1 MDKTLNT
8 QDNQGGRRDTP
19 GNQLTIRLGRN
30 WVTEH
35 TGSKKHNKTV
45 HTPNMTPPPGRCVL
59 APQKHPKGRGGWELW
74 GRLRRRTDTREGA
87 GRQRPGRRRRREEPG
102 KRQEG
107 PGAGGAW
114 RDPGHSHNGSPRWSR
129 RREEPWRRNGRW
141 LQGADQRWRSRW
153 RRCPRRRAEEQGRRG
168 GSGGPRRSRWHRRP
182 RRRWGSRW
190 PRWSRSNRGLRRSLT
205 EPEGRRD
212 EAQPEEWSPEAQ
224 DGRRQTKVELEG

>member
-1 MDKTLNT
+1 MWSTQKREALIQQGNIEHMQGRHSRTDKYKLNGQDLNT

-19 GNQLTIRLGRN
+19 GNQLTIRPGRN

-35 TGSKKHNKTV
+35 MGSKKHNKTV
-45 HTPNMTPPPGRCVL
+45 HTPDMMPPPGRCVL

-102 KRQEG
+102 KRQKG

-129 RREEPWRRNGRW
+129 RREEPWRRNGR
-141 LQGADQRWRSRW
+141 
-153 RRCPRRRAEEQGRRG
+153 
-168 GSGGPRRSRWHRRP
+168 
-182 RRRWGSRW
+182 
-190 PRWSRSNRGLRRSLT
+190 
-205 EPEGRRD
+205 
-212 EAQPEEWSPEAQ
+212 
-224 DGRRQTKVELEG
+224 